1 MAVAAI
7 IVALAAGVVGLAAG
21 PALAQAPGPAPA
33 AGGHPVAKAEPAPAQ
48 GVLMRADPSPD
59 AVLQTSPGAV
69 TLTFSTEVA
78 PELSHLAVLDGRGSS
93 VATGDYTR
101 PTARQ
106 LHLPV
111 RIRADGDYTVAYHVT
126 FPDGTSVTDLH
137 RFSVGTGVVPAP
149 LDAAA
154 RQVGTDAVTRHAHQI
169 DGFSAALLIIDG
181 LVLFGVLALLWLRP
195 RDGRPMRLRP
205 TEPD

>member
-1 MAVAAI
+1 
-7 IVALAAGVVGLAAG
+7 
-21 PALAQAPGPAPA
+21 
-33 AGGHPVAKAEPAPAQ
+33 
-48 GVLMRADPSPD
+48 MRADPPPD
-59 AVLQTSPGAV
+59 AVLQTAPAGV
-69 TLTFSTEVA
+69 TLTFSAEVA

-93 VATGDYTR
+93 VATDDYTR
-101 PTARQ
+101 PAPNQ

-137 RFSVGTGVVPAP
+137 RFSVGTGTVPAP
-149 LDAAA
+149 LDAVA

-195 RDGRPMRLRP
+195 RDGRPMTLRS